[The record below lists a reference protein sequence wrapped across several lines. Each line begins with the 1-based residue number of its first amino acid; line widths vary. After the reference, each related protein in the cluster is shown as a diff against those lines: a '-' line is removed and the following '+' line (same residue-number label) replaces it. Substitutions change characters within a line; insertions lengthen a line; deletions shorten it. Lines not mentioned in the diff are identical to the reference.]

1 MVKYNTK
8 RTKSPSGWWN
18 DKDRCI
24 EECKKWKTLQ
34 ALRENQGGCLRSI
47 YRNGWKEECYK
58 YLEIGDQRHATRR
71 HNKRP
76 SGWWNDLQH
85 CIDACKECRN
95 IKELHKKYGGCQQ
108 SIRKHGWQEMCYRHM
123 CVRVKEYTHEQLQEI
138 ALKYS
143 TYKEF
148 RENDI
153 GAYEGAKK
161 RGILEEIC
169 SHMPE
174 LCKTKVYEDKPNF
187 NSCCQHAQRFSSRS
201 EFEKKDNRYY
211 TYARKNGILDEICI
225 HMLRRG
231 NKKKRCIYAVEFE
244 DHCAY
249 IGLTYFAER
258 RWSDHM
264 RTKNS
269 AVNKHMEKTGLIPK
283 WKRLT
288 DYMDYQDAS
297 KQEGVWM
304 DKYTKEGWAILNI
317 AKTGSL
323 GGDSGYTFEEVLKE
337 ASRYDTLPEFFKGS
351 PGHYQRAYR
360 NGWMKDV
367 RRICNSKWKR
377 GFTEDKLREI
387 FSDFNN
393 ITELRKQRHAA
404 VDAASKLGILEELT
418 KDYVVK
424 PKKHYKV
431 DRFTEQELYDIAKQ
445 YNYRSELIKANPK
458 AYHSAKRKGIL
469 DKICAHMKK
478 MPRPRTELTEKE
490 IRTEALKYDK
500 RSEFLRNAG
509 LVAKRAQEMGIY
521 EDVCAHMKARHW
533 KYTKEEAITIA
544 KQYHNRTELL
554 KENKA
559 AYKRLEFYHLLDSI
573 LPISEAY
580 NIKWTDEARRE
591 AAAQCKTRTEF
602 KKKYPQAM
610 EVTRVKKDWDI
621 IAPHLKPLTRRL
633 SEEQMAEICCN
644 VRNMQE
650 LKDYDYKLWYNCS
663 KHPDRRRIAEKFFK
677 KS

>member
-1 MVKYNTK
+1 MTKDKKKGTKY
-8 RTKSPSGWWN
+8 PSGWWN
-18 DKDRCI
+18 DKERCI

-34 ALRENQGGCLRSI
+34 ALREHQSGCLMSI
-47 YRNGWKEECYK
+47 HKHSWKEECYK
-58 YLEIGDQRHATRR
+58 YLELGDQSHATKRP
-71 HNKRP
+71 NKRP
-76 SGWWNDLQH
+76 AGWWNDLQH
-85 CIDACKECRN
+85 CIDACKQCRN
-95 IKELHKKYGGCQQ
+95 TTELHKKFGGCQH
-108 SIRKHGWQEMCYRHM
+108 SIRKHGWQIQCYQYMCI
-123 CVRVKEYTHEQLQEI
+123 RVKEYSREQLQEI

-148 RENDI
+148 RKNDL
-153 GAYEGAKK
+153 GAYDGARK

-169 SHMPE
+169 SHMPK
-174 LCKTKVYEDKPNF
+174 LRKNNVYEDKPDYK
-187 NSCCQHAQRFSSRS
+187 SCYQHARKFSSRS
-201 EFEKKDNRYY
+201 EFEKEDNRYY
-211 TYARKNGILDEICI
+211 TYARKNGILDEICT

-231 NKKKRCIYAVEFE
+231 NKKKRCIYAAEF
-244 DHCAY
+244 DDNCAY

-269 AVNKHMEKTGLIPK
+269 AVNKHVEETGLTPQ

-288 DYMDYQDAS
+288 DYIDYQEAS
-297 KQEGVWM
+297 EQEGLWK
-304 DKYTKEGWAILNI
+304 DTYAQKGWTILNK

-323 GGDSGYTFEEVLKE
+323 GGDQGYTFEEVMKE
-337 ASRYDTLPEFFKGS
+337 ASQYDTLPEFFKGS

-367 RRICNSKWKR
+367 RHICNSKWR
-377 GFTEDKLREI
+377 SSFTEDVLREI
-387 FSDFNN
+387 FSKYDN
-393 ITELRKQRHAA
+393 IIELRKHRHAA
-404 VDAASKLGILEELT
+404 VDAAYKLGIIEELT
-418 KDYVVK
+418 KDYIIR
-424 PKKHYKV
+424 PKKRYKV
-431 DRFTEQELYDIAKQ
+431 NRFTEQELYDIAKQ
-445 YNYRSELIKANPK
+445 YKYRSEFNKANPK
-458 AYHSAKRKGIL
+458 AYHNAKRKGIL

-478 MPRPRTELTEKE
+478 MPRLRTELTEKE

-500 RSEFLRNAG
+500 RSEFLKNAG
-509 LVAKRAQEMGIY
+509 IVAKRAQEMGIY
-521 EDVCAHMKARHW
+521 EDVCAHMKDRHW

-559 AYKRLEFYHLLDSI
+559 AYKRLEFDHLLDSI
-573 LPISEAY
+573 LPRSEAY
-580 NIKWTDEARRE
+580 NKKWTDEERRKV
-591 AAAQCKTRTEF
+591 AAQCKTRTEF

-633 SEEQMAEICCN
+633 SEDQMAEICCK

-650 LKDYDYKLWYNCS
+650 LKEYDYKLWYNCS
-663 KHPDRRRIAEKFFK
+663 KHPDRRRIAEKYFK